1 MTSSN
6 KVEVRATAAPA
17 PTGAYSQ
24 AVTIDGWC
32 FVSGQVGWQS
42 RELGLEGGV
51 EQQTRQALHNL
62 EAILSATG
70 ASLRD
75 IVRTTVYLRDFA
87 DFTAFN
93 EAYEQT
99 MTEHGVDIFP
109 ARTTVAANIRVAV
122 EIDAIAKLPEP
133 VE

>member
-1 MTSSN
+1 MTSSD
-6 KVEVRATAAPA
+6 KVEVRASAAPS

-24 AVTIDGWC
+24 AVAIDGWC
-32 FVSGQVGWQS
+32 FVSGQVGWRS
-42 RELGLEGGV
+42 PELGLEGGIG
-51 EQQTRQALHNL
+51 QQTRQALHNL
-62 EAILSATG
+62 EAILSAAG

-75 IVRTTVYLRDFA
+75 IVRTTVYLRDLA
-87 DFTAFN
+87 DVTAFN